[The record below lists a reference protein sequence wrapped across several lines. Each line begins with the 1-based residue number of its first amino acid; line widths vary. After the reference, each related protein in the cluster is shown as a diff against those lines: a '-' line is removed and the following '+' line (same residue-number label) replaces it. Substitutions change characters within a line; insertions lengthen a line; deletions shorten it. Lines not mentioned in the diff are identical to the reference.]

1 MHAAV
6 LDVMGS
12 GQLSASGLVFAGPGW
27 VTNLGIITDG
37 SDNVTATLSDS
48 ATGANG
54 TIIEGPL
61 VVVGSAWFGGRSWNH
76 PRCVTNGIY
85 LVLSGTSAI
94 AIVEYA
100 AR

>member
-12 GQLSASGLVFAGPGW
+12 GQLSASGLVFAGSGW
-27 VTNLGIITDG
+27 ITNLGIITDG
-37 SDNVTATLSDS
+37 TDNVTATLYDS

-54 TIIEGPL
+54 TVIEGPL
-61 VVVGSAWFGGRSWNH
+61 TVVGSAWFGGRGWNH
-76 PRCVTNGIY
+76 PRAFTNGIW
-85 LVLSGTSAI
+85 LILSGNNGTAL
-94 AIVEYA
+94 VEYA